1 MAQKNAT
8 PCKQQLETI
17 KKNGLNPALFVVLQD
32 LQYSMIIKNRFTGEV
47 RMINK

>member
-32 LQYSMIIKNRFTGEV
+32 LQYSMIIKNRITGEV
-47 RMINK
+47 RLIDK

>member
-17 KKNGLNPALFVVLQD
+17 KKNGLNPAFFIVLKD
-32 LQYSMIIKNRFTGEV
+32 LQYSMIVKNRFTGEV
-47 RMINK
+47 RVINK

>member
-8 PCKQQLETI
+8 PCKQQLEVI

-32 LQYSMIIKNRFTGEV
+32 LQHSMIVKH
-47 RMINK
+47 